1 MEKQLIKNTQ
11 TRASLGFGHV
21 PRGASGENQTGHPTP
36 LLAAASQLS
45 IHSTPVTTA
54 AGALLLGTPFFFF
67 FINIP
72 FSCRPGCLI
81 HRNKLGIAFDTGVE
95 NTPREFT
102 ETQ

>member
-36 LLAAASQLS
+36 LLSAASQLS

-67 FINIP
+67 LLTFH
-72 FSCRPGCLI
+72 SAAV
-81 HRNKLGIAFDTGVE
+81 LGA
-95 NTPREFT
+95 
-102 ETQ
+102 